1 MAWVRWGA
9 VNLGILLA
17 LLLAG
22 SLLLVPA
29 GLVGWA
35 EGEDLYGPYA
45 LLGIYLPFSG
55 AAYLAALAFVA
66 PRVRRPRAWAF
77 ALVPLFWAFV
87 PFFAIAVN
95 VPGIAALWIVILVF
109 AALVRLPPPGDR
121 TRDGAQ
127 GQVRS

>member
-9 VNLGILLA
+9 VNVGILLA

-35 EGEDLYGPYA
+35 EGEDLYGPYV
-45 LLGIYLPFSG
+45 LLGIYLPFS
-55 AAYLAALAFVA
+55 AVLYLFALGLIA
-66 PRVRRPRAWAF
+66 PRVRRKRLWA
-77 ALVPLFWAFV
+77 LLLTPLFWAFV

-95 VPGIAALWIVILVF
+95 VPGIAVLWVVILVF
-109 AALVRLPPPGDR
+109 ATFVRLPATGVHPHD
-121 TRDGAQ
+121 
-127 GQVRS
+127 